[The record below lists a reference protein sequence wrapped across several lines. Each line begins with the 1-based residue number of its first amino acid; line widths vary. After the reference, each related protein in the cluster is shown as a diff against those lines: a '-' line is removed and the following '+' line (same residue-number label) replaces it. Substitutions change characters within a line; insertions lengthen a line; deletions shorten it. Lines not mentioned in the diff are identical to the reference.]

1 MAQFQESSSQPYMYT
16 LYLYITNPE
25 NCELVSLYNKKVSSH
40 NEQLL
45 MNSFVDSGFDLF
57 VPKTQTMVAN
67 KVNKVDFEIK
77 CEMVKHV
84 GTLKVPSAFY
94 LYPRSSISKG
104 NLRLANSVGIIDSGY
119 RGNIIGMFDVIY
131 NDNSVILDSYN
142 RVLQICSPTLEPFKV
157 VIVNSDSE
165 LSSTPR
171 NTGGFGSTGL

>member
-1 MAQFQESSSQPYMYT
+1 MAQFQQQQPQPYMYT
-16 LYLYITNPE
+16 LYVYVNQE
-25 NCELVSLYNKKVSSH
+25 DCELFSLYNKKVNSH

-45 MNSFVDSGFDLF
+45 LNSFVDSGFDLF

-84 GTLKVPSAFY
+84 GTQKVPSAFY

-131 NDNSVILDSYN
+131 NDHSVFLEAHSRI
-142 RVLQICSPTLEPFKV
+142 LQICTPTLEPFKV
-157 VIVNSDSE
+157 VIVHSDRE

-171 NTGGFGSTGL
+171 NTGGFGSTGV